1 MDIKDLLR
9 IFMIMALAA
18 SVLVSCGDDNNPVTP
33 NDDDDDDDN
42 GEVVDAHPYADDI
55 RDNGVILPTSI
66 EGDLTLDADSV
77 YYIDGYVYQE
87 SGTLL
92 IEPGTVILAFEEPS
106 EVAEGNES
114 SLIIT
119 RNAQIDARGEVDN
132 PIIFTSEFDG
142 EPFGET
148 ITLNQTNSKLWAGLI
163 ILGQTPIDSE
173 GANEVQIEGIP
184 DGESRAL
191 YGGDNP
197 EHSSGFLEYV
207 SIRFTGAEIGPGDEI
222 QGLTLGGVGSGTTI
236 QNIDIFVS
244 ADDGI
249 EIFGGTVDIR
259 NISVAFAEDDA
270 FDFDLG
276 WSGTGQYLFAL
287 QGGNGADH
295 GGEWDGGKP
304 DNNQESYS
312 TARLYNSTLIGLG
325 LNSNERDSDAPA
337 VMMRDGS
344 AYSLYNSIITD
355 FNGLGIQI
363 EDLDQTEDSY
373 DKTVNNVNG
382 DNASIAGN
390 MWYTGNASSIES
402 MISVTGDD
410 SRDAD
415 GSNTAA
421 WLNERDNIFEDPQL
435 GGISRQVGEGNL
447 DPRPANPLALNNSAV
462 TVADDN
468 VDQTA
473 YIGAFDPS
481 APLWIEGWTTL
492 ARYGY
497 LAE

>member
-1 MDIKDLLR
+1 MKIKQLLHLSLG
-9 IFMIMALAA
+9 IIILSFAA
-18 SVLVSCGDDNNPVTP
+18 VSCGDDDNPVN
-33 NDDDDDDDN
+33 NDDDDDTEEPIEND
-42 GEVVDAHPYADDI
+42 HPYADDI
-55 RDNGVILPTSI
+55 RENGVILPTSI
-66 EGDLTLDADSV
+66 DEDMTLSADSV

-87 SGTLL
+87 SGTLT

-119 RNAQIDARGEVDN
+119 RNAQIDAQGTPEE

-163 ILGQTPIDSE
+163 VLGQTPIDSE

-191 YGGDNP
+191 YGGDDP
-197 EHSSGFLEYV
+197 EHSSGIMQYV

-222 QGLTLGGVGSGTTI
+222 QGLTLGGVGSGTTLEF
-236 QNIDIFVS
+236 IDIFVS

-259 NISVAFAEDDA
+259 NISVSFAEDDS

-304 DNNQESYS
+304 DNNQVSYS
-312 TARLYNSTLIGLG
+312 TARLYNSTFIGLG
-325 LNSNERDSDAPA
+325 LNSTERDSDAPA

-344 AYSLYNSIITD
+344 AYSLYNSIVTD

-363 EDLDQTEDSY
+363 EDLNQTEDSY
-373 DKTVNNVNG
+373 DKTVNDVNG

-415 GSNTAA
+415 GSITAA
-421 WLNERDNIFEDPQL
+421 WLNERDNIFEDPQIA
-435 GGISRQVGEGNL
+435 GISRRVDEGNL
-447 DPRPANPLALNNSAV
+447 DPRPGNPLASNSAV

-468 VDQTA
+468 VEQTS

-497 LAE
+497 LAD